1 MPSVILEIDAAPKFA
16 FLALPPP
23 PKKKR
28 AAVNNTFRA
37 PISPVNR
44 TSTILA
50 WAETVLP
57 GSPPPMTPASGIPLP
72 HSASFV
78 SSPRFQGFRRPS
90 LTRVSSR
97 RQSVSSTRSRIHS
110 ASFLHITH
118 TPQTPAH
125 PIPATPF
132 SPDANFDFAAFG
144 YASIFVDVPVSTP
157 ITGTPDNY
165 NPKPMARLPSRN
177 DTSTDSRV
185 TKSTGAGM
193 FKRLL
198 GSKPKATKS
207 QANAQKKGGKA
218 GTNTVVSDYLS
229 VSLAKRSKYT
239 EKPSSTVEKKKREVY
254 AAALPP
260 TVKQEAQMRQ
270 AMEGGSL
277 EYNIQRVMEEK
288 AKREGTAV
296 KVNSAEGIKVVEGV
310 EAAHRDGRGGIW
322 WDQEEQWE
330 FAHLLAANRVPLSAR
345 CIGSETWVTFD
356 NTKSKEDERDDF
368 TDLSSLPSSKCTDL
382 YHIRPLLV
390 IDDSTDQLVYGRVK
404 RSSSVVGSMIL
415 PSPSTKSSN
424 IVLAIP
430 SRPTRAKHLLQPG
443 FLKDVVAVPPT
454 PSTPSAYSHS
464 SSHPRS
470 PGRVTRF
477 VVGGSSSSNPARRQR
492 SRSRSIIRKQRKSA
506 PPPLKIVPL
515 GPATKLAVNVE
526 PEDESRRLFLED
538 SFRPDPVVMKSR
550 WSRDTAAPR
559 PSLTKTSDSDDSI
572 NHFALVSVPKKSR
585 GLGALFKKYERK

>member
-165 NPKPMARLPSRN
+165 NPKPMVRLPSFHRLPCHQIHWCRDVQASAWQQTKN
-177 DTSTDSRV
+177 NQISFSTAEEGCSV
-185 TKSTGAGM
+185 YLE
-193 FKRLL
+193 RL
-198 GSKPKATKS
+198 A
-207 QANAQKKGGKA
+207 
-218 GTNTVVSDYLS
+218 
-229 VSLAKRSKYT
+229 
-239 EKPSSTVEKKKREVY
+239 
-254 AAALPP
+254 
-260 TVKQEAQMRQ
+260 
-270 AMEGGSL
+270 
-277 EYNIQRVMEEK
+277 
-288 AKREGTAV
+288 
-296 KVNSAEGIKVVEGV
+296 
-310 EAAHRDGRGGIW
+310 
-322 WDQEEQWE
+322 
-330 FAHLLAANRVPLSAR
+330 
-345 CIGSETWVTFD
+345 SETDGWSET
-356 NTKSKEDERDDF
+356 
-368 TDLSSLPSSKCTDL
+368 
-382 YHIRPLLV
+382 
-390 IDDSTDQLVYGRVK
+390 
-404 RSSSVVGSMIL
+404 
-415 PSPSTKSSN
+415 
-424 IVLAIP
+424 IVFAP
-430 SRPTRAKHLLQPG
+430 A
-443 FLKDVVAVPPT
+443 FPP
-454 PSTPSAYSHS
+454 
-464 SSHPRS
+464 
-470 PGRVTRF
+470 F
-477 VVGGSSSSNPARRQR
+477 
-492 SRSRSIIRKQRKSA
+492 
-506 PPPLKIVPL
+506 
-515 GPATKLAVNVE
+515 
-526 PEDESRRLFLED
+526 F
-538 SFRPDPVVMKSR
+538 
-550 WSRDTAAPR
+550 
-559 PSLTKTSDSDDSI
+559 
-572 NHFALVSVPKKSR
+572 
-585 GLGALFKKYERK
+585 